1 MSTST
6 VTAPSSSALVDGTG
20 GRSVLVKQSG
30 KSGPPYREV
39 VVDVVDEVEDGAV
52 DVTYFRDGDEPEI
65 PPEAIAP
72 DGAKALKELQ
82 AWQKKSSRM
91 SMFSRKKVADAPAA
105 GAPAPAPSLSL
116 PGLALSAAPAP
127 ADDEPAK
134 PKKAARPARRN
145 FMAGVVRA
153 AGERA
158 SGKKLTEDSLS
169 EAIRGFIS
177 YAVFLFIFVVVCFS
191 TRSSDDFWANE
202 GMKNLFVHAA
212 FHFGHVTHEKT
223 LADVRS
229 VPQFFS
235 WLRGPFIDTVYL
247 PELGGE
253 PLYLHGYNRLIGRV
267 RLRQVRVTPGSCEV
281 PEMFATLIDGCWGP
295 YTLGLHDDEPFGPEY
310 EPTRWRHSDVDDTD
324 DFLANG
330 RFATYSGGG
339 HVVDLPLEIGAAREA
354 AAALQQHGWVDRA
367 TRAVFIDFSCF
378 NANSGM
384 LFSVRLLFEFLP
396 SGGIMPMPTLR
407 VLKPLLYVEPMD
419 FARAVFEVAFILYVL
434 QFIVQE
440 GREVLTSRR
449 EGKLKEYWSDTWNIL
464 DWINVTLFIAV
475 IALRIYTL
483 EHTCAEGRASDTGRT
498 AHASTA
504 SHTHTASSLSPPASS
519 SLYHRYRVLAQID
532 GMGSSSDEYINL
544 QPLMWQLQQ
553 VQ

>member
-1 MSTST
+1 
-6 VTAPSSSALVDGTG
+6 
-20 GRSVLVKQSG
+20 
-30 KSGPPYREV
+30 
-39 VVDVVDEVEDGAV
+39 
-52 DVTYFRDGDEPEI
+52 
-65 PPEAIAP
+65 
-72 DGAKALKELQ
+72 
-82 AWQKKSSRM
+82 
-91 SMFSRKKVADAPAA
+91 
-105 GAPAPAPSLSL
+105 
-116 PGLALSAAPAP
+116 
-127 ADDEPAK
+127 
-134 PKKAARPARRN
+134 
-145 FMAGVVRA
+145 
-153 AGERA
+153 
-158 SGKKLTEDSLS
+158 
-169 EAIRGFIS
+169 
-177 YAVFLFIFVVVCFS
+177 
-191 TRSSDDFWANE
+191 
-202 GMKNLFVHAA
+202 
-212 FHFGHVTHEKT
+212 
-223 LADVRS
+223 
-229 VPQFFS
+229 
-235 WLRGPFIDTVYL
+235 
-247 PELGGE
+247 
-253 PLYLHGYNRLIGRV
+253 
-267 RLRQVRVTPGSCEV
+267 V

-295 YTLGLHDDEPFGPEY
+295 YTLGLHDDEPFGPAY

-483 EHTCAEGRASDTGRT
+483 EHTCAEGRASDV
-498 AHASTA
+498 AHGPRLHSV
-504 SHTHTASSLSPPASS
+504 SHAHTAPSRSPPAPPP
-519 SLYHRYRVLAQID
+519 HDCRYRVLAQID
-532 GMGSSSDEYINL
+532 GMGSSDEYINL

-553 VQ
+553 VQKPQRDWVTRL

>member
-39 VVDVVDEVEDGAV
+39 VVDVVDEAEDGAV

-483 EHTCAEGRASDTGRT
+483 EHTCAEGRASDV
-498 AHASTA
+498 AHGPRLHSV
-504 SHTHTASSLSPPASS
+504 SHAHSRIALTSRSS
-519 SLYHRYRVLAQID
+519 SLTTA
-532 GMGSSSDEYINL
+532 GTAC
-544 QPLMWQLQQ
+544 
-553 VQ
+553 